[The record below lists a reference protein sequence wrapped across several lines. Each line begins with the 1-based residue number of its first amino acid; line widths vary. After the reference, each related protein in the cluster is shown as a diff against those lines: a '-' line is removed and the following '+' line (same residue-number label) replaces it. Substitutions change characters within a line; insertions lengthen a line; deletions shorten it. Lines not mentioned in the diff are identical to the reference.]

1 MSTTVTLDVPA
12 LASTWAGLSA
22 SWSNNP
28 GLVVNWGPSSEVDT
42 GDESDSP
49 QCPSSDISRLIS
61 SRQPKGCVTFIRGW
75 RLKKRKL
82 WSPKTI
88 RAAAEP
94 RDLDDNEDFDPESES
109 GQVFISTTP
118 EVRESFCAVTFS
130 VFTYLE

>member
-1 MSTTVTLDVPA
+1 M
-12 LASTWAGLSA
+12 
-22 SWSNNP
+22 
-28 GLVVNWGPSSEVDT
+28 NWGPSSEVDT

-94 RDLDDNEDFDPESES
+94 RDLDDNEDFDPESEP

-118 EVRESFCAVTFS
+118 EVRESFCAVTFLFLLTWNS
-130 VFTYLE
+130 NPTLLSPFSITYSRWVDGE